1 MQLLPEL
8 LKLTINNLT
17 DLDNFIPSSKSFLKI
32 HLHLDIAE
40 SLAERLP
47 LSFNGNAQ
55 ELKWKVMEL
64 VKVPIEEVLYAYE
77 STGQKL
83 FLLNK
88 KIWQEHIQKIDSHFF
103 EIEKVTLAENI
114 IYGLELPEPT
124 LNYSQIKKGFK
135 LLSGICLVL
144 SLSFL
149 VLNLFFKNPDY
160 QTLGTLKETTQNLKN
175 NLNQII
181 ETEKEQALLKEK
193 NLLHKQ
199 WLKAFKNLPLQ
210 LPAWIKLSEINI
222 DETGQLMQLKGESK
236 NQALLQSWA
245 KQVPGFELT
254 QVQMQS
260 SPNTSYQFIASIR
273 YQSKE

>member
-1 MQLLPEL
+1 M
-8 LKLTINNLT
+8 TI
-17 DLDNFIPSSKSFLKI
+17 
-32 HLHLDIAE
+32 
-40 SLAERLP
+40 
-47 LSFNGNAQ
+47 
-55 ELKWKVMEL
+55 
-64 VKVPIEEVLYAYE
+64 
-77 STGQKL
+77 
-83 FLLNK
+83 
-88 KIWQEHIQKIDSHFF
+88 
-103 EIEKVTLAENI
+103 AENI

-124 LNYSQIKKGFK
+124 LNYSQIKNGFK
-135 LLSGICLVL
+135 LLSGMCLVL

-181 ETEKEQALLKEK
+181 ETEKEQIILKEK
-193 NLLHKQ
+193 TLLYKK
-199 WLKAFKNLPLQ
+199 WLKTFKNLPIQ

-273 YQSKE
+273 YQSKESTKYIYA